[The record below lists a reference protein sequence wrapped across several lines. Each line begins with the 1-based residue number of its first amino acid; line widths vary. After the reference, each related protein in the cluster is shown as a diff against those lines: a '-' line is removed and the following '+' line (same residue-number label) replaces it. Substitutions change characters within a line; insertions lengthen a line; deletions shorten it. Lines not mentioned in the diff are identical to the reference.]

1 MIENGALTEPRRTAV
16 DRVAKP
22 AEQPQ
27 RPLTIFM
34 IAGEESGDRL
44 GAALMAAIEAKI
56 GSEGRVEFAG
66 VGGHAMASRG
76 LVSLFPLEDIAV
88 NGFTAI
94 PARLPLILR
103 RIRAAADAAI
113 ATRPDVV
120 VIIDSPDFTHRV
132 ARRIRATAPAIPIIN
147 YVSPTVWAWRPG
159 RAPAMRRYV
168 DHVMAL
174 LPFEPE
180 AHRRLGGPACT
191 YVGHP
196 LTEALATLRPN
207 AEEAARRESS
217 PPVVLVLP
225 GSRAGEVSR
234 HLDVFGK
241 AVSLANERIGTM
253 EIVLP
258 TVAHLAD
265 RIRRETEGWSIAPR
279 IVVEPQQKW
288 AEFRRARAALAASGT
303 VTLEL
308 ALAGVPTVLAYRVAL
323 IEELIVRA
331 TIQVSM
337 VGLANLILGDK
348 VMPELLQRQA
358 TPENLAEAL
367 AALIGNTPAR
377 QRQIEA
383 FQCLDS
389 VMEVGSA
396 APSARAAAIVMEV
409 ARKAHASSR
418 IES

>member
-1 MIENGALTEPRRTAV
+1 MIGHDSLTERSRATADRIIKSAEEARRAL
-16 DRVAKP
+16 K
-22 AEQPQ
+22 
-27 RPLTIFM
+27 IFL

-44 GAALMAAIEAKI
+44 GASLMSAIEAKT
-56 GSEGRVEFAG
+56 GGEGRVEFAG

-103 RIRAAADAAI
+103 RIREAADAAI
-113 ATRPDVV
+113 AARPDAV

-132 ARRIRATAPAIPIIN
+132 ARRIRAAAPTIPIVN

-196 LTEALATLRPN
+196 LTEALTTLRPD
-207 AEEAARRESS
+207 AGEAARREAS

-225 GSRAGEVSR
+225 GSRAGEVRR
-234 HLDVFGK
+234 HLDVFGT
-241 AVSLANERIGTM
+241 AVSLAKERIGTM
-253 EIVLP
+253 DLVLP

-265 RIRRETEGWSIAPR
+265 HIRRETEGWSIAPR

-348 VMPELLQRQA
+348 AMPELLQRQA
-358 TPENLAEAL
+358 TPENLAGAL
-367 AALIGNTPAR
+367 AAIIGDTPAR
-377 QRQIEA
+377 QRQIAA
-383 FQCLDS
+383 FQRLDS
-389 VMEVGSA
+389 VMEVGGG
-396 APSARAAAIVMEV
+396 APSARAAAIVIDV
-409 ARKAHASSR
+409 ARQAHAAPHVE
-418 IES
+418 I